1 MSWLDVAAIV
11 GGLFA
16 GVLSGLVGIG
26 GGQVFVPL
34 MTIGF
39 GASQVVAQGTSLAA
53 IIPTAVVGGYTHVRQ
68 KSVDLEAAAWT
79 GGGGVVGAVAGALLA
94 VHVAGPVLA
103 RIFGALL
110 IVSSFLMFRRARA
123 ASRSASFPPAGRPG
137 EPGGDEPITPT

>member
-1 MSWLDVAAIV
+1 MSTIVTWFDVAAIV

-53 IIPTAVVGGYTHVRQ
+53 IVPTAVVGGVTHIRHRN
-68 KSVDLEAAAWT
+68 VDLNAALWT
-79 GGGGVVGAVAGALLA
+79 GGAGVLGAIIGALVA
-94 VHVAGPVLA
+94 VHVAGPILA
-103 RIFGALL
+103 RVFGALL
-110 IVSSFLMFRRARA
+110 IVSAFLMWRRARA
-123 ASRSASFPPAGRPG
+123 AAPATKPS
-137 EPGGDEPITPT
+137 

>member
-1 MSWLDVAAIV
+1 MTWMDVAAIV

-34 MTIGF
+34 LTIGF
-39 GASQVVAQGTSLAA
+39 GASQIVAQGTSLAA
-53 IIPTAVVGGYTHVRQ
+53 IIPTAFVGGYTHVRQ
-68 KSVDLEAAAWT
+68 KTVDLEAAVWV
-79 GGGGVVGAVAGALLA
+79 GGGGVVGAVVGALLA

-110 IVSSFLMFRRARA
+110 ITSSFLLFRRAR
-123 ASRSASFPPAGRPG
+123 S
-137 EPGGDEPITPT
+137 EPEKP

>member
-1 MSWLDVAAIV
+1 MTWLDVAAIV

-34 MTIGF
+34 LTLGF
-39 GASQVVAQGTSLAA
+39 GTSQVVAQGTSLAA
-53 IIPTAVVGGYTHVRQ
+53 IVPTAIVGGYTHLRQ
-68 KSVDLEAAAWT
+68 GSVDRTAALWC
-79 GGGGVVGAVAGALLA
+79 GGGGVVGAVIGALVA

-110 IVSSFLMFRRARA
+110 ILSAIFMWRRARA
-123 ASRSASFPPAGRPG
+123 AS
-137 EPGGDEPITPT
+137 TPKAVID